1 MAFNNNYFNLTQYNI
16 DSMQR
21 DIIVYNSTTG
31 LLGIAFVVLKLLHVI
46 EWSWIWILAPFWIPV
61 ALVLAFAIIT
71 LIVVGLVYLKNNKLK

>member
-21 DIIVYNSTTG
+21 DIIYNSTTG

-46 EWSWIWILAPFWIPV
+46 EWPWIWVLAPFWIPV
-61 ALVLAFAIIT
+61 ALVLAFAIIA

>member
-1 MAFNNNYFNLTQYNI
+1 
-16 DSMQR
+16 MQK

-31 LLGIAFVVLKLLHVI
+31 LLGIAFIVLKLLHVI
-46 EWSWIWILAPFWIPV
+46 EWSWIWVLAPFWIPV